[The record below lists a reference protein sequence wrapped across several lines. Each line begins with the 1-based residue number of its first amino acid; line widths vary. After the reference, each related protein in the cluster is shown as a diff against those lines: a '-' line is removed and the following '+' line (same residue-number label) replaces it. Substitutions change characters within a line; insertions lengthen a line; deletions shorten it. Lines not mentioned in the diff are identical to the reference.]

1 MTVETGAKIIFGN
14 SDDAAPSAPPRSSP
28 ERPRPPLSAAADLTT
43 NPFDIAAFAGEGDAA
58 EDRFREECGVFG
70 VFGAAE
76 AASFVALGLHAL
88 QHRGQEGAG
97 IVAYEAEK
105 NEFHYRREL
114 GPVRDN
120 FTDADVMRRLP
131 GDCAIG
137 HTRYSTSGVKG
148 ATEPRDVQ
156 PLYAELREG
165 GFAVAHNGNLT
176 NARALKAELVSRGAI
191 FQSSSDT
198 ENILHLMAH
207 SNQRRMEERL
217 KDALRRVEGAFSIV
231 ALTGASMIGLRD
243 PYGVRPLLLG
253 RIGDA
258 YVLASETAAFDIVN
272 ARLEREVAPG
282 EMVVITR
289 DGLRSERPFDAAPS
303 RFCVFEYVYFSR
315 ADSEVAGESVYAARR
330 RIGEELAREAPVEA
344 DVVCPV
350 PEGGTPAA
358 LGFARESGAPFEF
371 GITRSPYIG
380 RTFIEPTEKIR
391 KLGARLKL
399 NVNKSLV
406 QGKRVVL
413 VDDSIVRGTTL
424 ETIRDMIRDAG
435 ALEVHVRIASPPTKW
450 PCFYGVDTPT
460 RDKLL
465 AARNTAEEMAAKL
478 KVDSLAFVSL
488 DGLYRA
494 CGVPEGRTPHAPQFC
509 DACFSGE
516 YPITPSDEIND
527 GNLELT

>member
-1 MTVETGAKIIFGN
+1 MTGDPGSKNARLAATESA
-14 SDDAAPSAPPRSSP
+14 DA
-28 ERPRPPLSAAADLTT
+28 PLAAH
-43 NPFDIAAFAGEGDAA
+43 PFDAETFRAALDPGDADA
-58 EDRFREECGVFG
+58 VDGFREECGVFG
-70 VFGAAE
+70 VFGAAD

-97 IVAYEAEK
+97 IVAFEPDAEV
-105 NEFHYRREL
+105 FHYRREL

-120 FTDADVMRRLP
+120 FTDAKVMDRLP
-131 GDCAIG
+131 GDRAIG

-165 GFAVAHNGNLT
+165 GFAIAHNGNLT
-176 NARALKAELVSRGAI
+176 NARSLRAELVGRGAI

-198 ENILHLMAH
+198 ESIVHLMAH

-217 KDALRRVEGAFSIV
+217 KDALRRVEGAYSIV
-231 ALTGASMIGLRD
+231 ALTATSMIGVRD
-243 PYGVRPLLLG
+243 PFGVRPLLLG

-258 YVLASETAAFDIVN
+258 PVLASETAAFDIVN
-272 ARLEREVAPG
+272 GVVEREVEPG

-289 DGLRSERPFDAAPS
+289 DGIRSERPFEARAS
-303 RFCVFEYVYFSR
+303 RFCVFEYVYFAR
-315 ADSEVAGESVYAARR
+315 ADSEIAGESVYAVRQ
-330 RIGEELAREAPVEA
+330 RIGAELAREAPIEA

-358 LGFARESGAPFEF
+358 LGFARASGLPFEF
-371 GITRSPYIG
+371 GITRSPYVG

-399 NVNKSLV
+399 NVNKSIV
-406 QGKRVVL
+406 RGKRVVL

-424 ETIRDMIRDAG
+424 DTIRDMIRDAG
-435 ALEVHVRIASPPTKW
+435 AREVHVRIASPPTRW

-465 AARNTAEEMAAKL
+465 AARNTSDEMAARL

-494 CGVPEGRTPHAPQFC
+494 CGAPEGRVAANPQFC

-516 YPITPSDEIND
+516 YPMPPVDEIED
-527 GNLELT
+527 GKLELT